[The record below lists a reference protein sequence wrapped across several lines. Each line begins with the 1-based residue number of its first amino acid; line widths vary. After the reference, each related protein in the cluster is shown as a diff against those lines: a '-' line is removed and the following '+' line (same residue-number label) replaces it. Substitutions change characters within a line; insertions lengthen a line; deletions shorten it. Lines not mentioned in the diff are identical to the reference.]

1 MIEAAGRMNGL
12 RPGFVQGWAAPR
24 DIRGCVVRRDDSMAI
39 MIKKVGVI
47 GSGQMGNGI
56 AHVAALAGFDVV
68 LNDVS
73 ADRLKSGMATINGNV
88 GISREQDI
96 DRRQRL
102 IIHVPA
108 AMQRVVERCVNRR
121 RRAIAAGSG
130 ERAPEIDPVEAQ
142 DYVGLRDDVGGLAR
156 QQHAGRSAMQRMI
169 GRKGGADLEVG
180 EHARAEQLCERD
192 ALVPTIHA
200 AADAPDQDHRI
211 LRRLQQACS
220 LLMD

>member
-1 MIEAAGRMNGL
+1 MAK
-12 RPGFVQGWAAPR
+12 RPRGAVPR
-24 DIRGCVVRRDDSMAI
+24 QRQVAQRRVAIAHRVAQRKRNVVEPQSIVGRRDRTRAR
-39 MIKKVGVI
+39 I
-47 GSGQMGNGI
+47 GRRLLP
-56 AHVAALAGFDVV
+56 AR
-68 LNDVS
+68 VS
-73 ADRLKSGMATINGNV
+73 TRQFVDQGANGNV

-156 QQHAGRSAMQRMI
+156 QQHAGRGAMQWMI
-169 GRKGGADLEVG
+169 GRKGGADLEIG

-192 ALVPTIHA
+192 ALVPRCFA
-200 AADAPDQDHRI
+200 A
-211 LRRLQQACS
+211 
-220 LLMD
+220 